1 MHIYK
6 VFIHNTLGMEYYS
19 TPEPRSNHLAP
30 GFRWAPDFSR
40 PVADPWNRLDRG
52 HTTPIPHPSISV
64 ILPPSP
70 APSPPPPARRP
81 PSPVVAAP
89 RRSLV
94 PAGLCFPLHPTLD
107 CKCLVTVHARLHR
120 AGNSP
125 ARHSGCRGCPLVLC
139 PFVSRLQAPSCRR
152 RGHRSRTSPAR

>member
-52 HTTPIPHPSISV
+52 HTTPKPHPSISV
-64 ILPPSP
+64 ILPLPRL
-70 APSPPPPARRP
+70 RRH
-81 PSPVVAAP
+81 
-89 RRSLV
+89 RRLL
-94 PAGLCFPLHPTLD
+94 ADL
-107 CKCLVTVHARLHR
+107 
-120 AGNSP
+120 
-125 ARHSGCRGCPLVLC
+125 
-139 PFVSRLQAPSCRR
+139 RR
-152 RGHRSRTSPAR
+152 Q